1 MSFKSTQEEFMRTLV
16 QPHLWALLGWY
27 DIKQR
32 YRRSVLGPF
41 WLTIS
46 TAILIGTLGLLWS
59 TIFKMNLHDYLPF
72 FAAGNVIWTFFST
85 QLNDASTGFTQ
96 FENLIKQ
103 VRLPYPSYILR
114 LTCRNLI
121 IFAHNF
127 IIVIV
132 VISTIGE
139 GWSWAA
145 LIAIP
150 GLLLFS
156 IATFFVSQIASII
169 CTRFRDM
176 VPVVQNLVTVAY
188 FLSPIMWM
196 PSSLPQK
203 YQWVVSLNPVSY
215 LLDIVRMPLLGQIP
229 SVLTWSV
236 SIILTVIVG
245 LISYTLFGRY
255 RNRISYWL

>member
-1 MSFKSTQEEFMRTLV
+1 MFFKSAREEFMQTLA
-16 QPHLWALLGWY
+16 QPHLWALLSWY

-32 YRRSVLGPF
+32 YRRSVLGPL

-59 TIFKMNLHDYLPF
+59 TLFKTNLREYLPF
-72 FAAGNVIWTFFST
+72 FATGSVVWTFFST
-85 QLNDASTGFTQ
+85 QLNEAATGYTQ

-103 VRLPYPSYILR
+103 IRLPYPSYILR
-114 LTCRNLI
+114 LVCRNLI

-127 IIVIV
+127 VIVIF
-132 VISTIGE
+132 VISVIGT
-139 GWSWAA
+139 GWSWTA
-145 LIAIP
+145 LIALP

-156 IATFFVSQIASII
+156 AAAFFASQIVAII

-176 VPVVQNLVTVAY
+176 VPVVQNLVTVVY
-188 FLSPIMWM
+188 FLSPIMWQ
-196 PSSLPQK
+196 PKSLPARQ
-203 YQWVVSLNPVSY
+203 QWVVELNPLSY

-229 SVLTWSV
+229 SVLTWGVSV
-236 SIILTVIVG
+236 ALAAVLG
-245 LISYTLFGRY
+245 LLSHALFKRY